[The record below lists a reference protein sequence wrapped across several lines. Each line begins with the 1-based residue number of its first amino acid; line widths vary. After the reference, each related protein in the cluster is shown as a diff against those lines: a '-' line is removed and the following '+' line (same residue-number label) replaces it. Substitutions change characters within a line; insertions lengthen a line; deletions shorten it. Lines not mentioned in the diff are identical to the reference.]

1 MAIILVLGM
10 LRFYAGTGSAGERVA
25 CRLYERHGMKIKGTV
40 ASAGGLIPGLVYRLT
55 SKARFPL

>member
-1 MAIILVLGM
+1 MLG
-10 LRFYAGTGSAGERVA
+10 AVQPQNVVA
-25 CRLYERHGMKIKGTV
+25 CRFYERHGMKIEGTV